1 MLDTFKDL
9 DTDKQVAFLLGLS
22 EMIANVLS
30 TSPNYKDVT
39 HALDVCWK
47 WFETKQISG
56 DDIYSL
62 LDDGTEINGLF
73 LQMQDETDDEMELV
87 WGCIVD
93 AVSFTNWRAYQF
105 EGEEYL
111 PAPIENVDE
120 DLAQQFLD
128 GFYQINEMNESFAE
142 GFISV
147 LKEIEIGKREDIIN
161 LITKCTSV
169 TN

>member
-9 DTDKQVAFLLGLS
+9 DTDKQIAFLLGLS

-56 DDIYSL
+56 DEIYSL

-73 LQMQDETDDEMELV
+73 MQMQDETDDEMELV

-93 AVSFTNWRAYQF
+93 AVSFTNWRAYQI

-147 LKEIEIGKREDIIN
+147 LNEIEIGKREDIIN
-161 LITKCTSV
+161 LIT
-169 TN
+169 NAQA

>member
-39 HALDVCWK
+39 HALNVCWN
-47 WFETKQISG
+47 WLETKQISG

-73 LQMQDETDDEMELV
+73 MQMQDETDDEKELV

-128 GFYQINEMNESFAE
+128 GFYQLNETNESFAE

-147 LKEIEIGKREDIIN
+147 LNEMEIGKKEDIIN
-161 LITKCTSV
+161 LIT
-169 TN
+169 NALA

>member
-22 EMIANVLS
+22 EMIVHVLS
-30 TSPNYKDVT
+30 TTPNYKNVT
-39 HALDVCWK
+39 YALNVCWK

-73 LQMQDETDDEMELV
+73 MQMQDETDGEKELV

-120 DLAQQFLD
+120 DLVQQFLD

-142 GFISV
+142 V
-147 LKEIEIGKREDIIN
+147 LF
-161 LITKCTSV
+161 LF
-169 TN
+169 